1 MYREVRR
8 VQSIVEELQT
18 HIRDALL
25 ATTTRDMV
33 ERSGSAQVSAA
44 AAQEELERLLK
55 GQEGGDLNSFGEP
68 RVDSHFVDLANRSL
82 SIAIVEAER
91 VGLGVDVDSM
101 RAQLIPF
108 KTRSDFADAYLR
120 AAIGADTDS

>member
-120 AAIGADTDS
+120 AAVGADTDS